1 MTLRDKNPSMVFT
14 PGAYSMWSWDGDEK
28 GLDFKRA
35 RHLSQVA
42 YTLNGLSDYAEND
55 AEAEAKN
62 RAQQTSLFQKHGFG
76 LNEIYQYRYND
87 EVPLELRCVAIW
99 RGRSSH
105 KYLWFGSDG
114 LLYTSYATETLSI
127 LQHGIIERG
136 TVRAVFGFVKN
147 GSDVS
152 IQWRRDL
159 NPGEEVRGLLSPYG
173 YVQPADDLL
182 QDFKGNYTS
191 TPPEEDK
198 KLISERLKAEKLA
211 AGS

>member
-14 PGAYSMWSWDGDEK
+14 PGAYCMWSWDGDEK
-28 GLDFKRA
+28 GLDFQRA

-42 YTLNGLSDYAEND
+42 YTLNGISVFSEKEAK
-55 AEAEAKN
+55 AEAIDRQHQVE
-62 RAQQTSLFQKHGFG
+62 RLQQRDWG

-136 TVRAVFGFVKN
+136 MVRAVFGFVKN

-159 NPGEEVRGLLSPYG
+159 NPGEEVRGLLNPYG
-173 YVQPADDLL
+173 YVRPADDLL
-182 QDFKGNYTS
+182 SDFKGNYTN

-198 KLISERLKAEKLA
+198 KLINERLKAEKLA
-211 AGS
+211 AQ